1 MPIFQPRSILQL
13 VLVGFLVVL
22 LPILG
27 ALVYGAGSFSTLAQS
42 GSDDLEQVADTAEIV
57 QKLAKGLTDIERLTR
72 QYLLIKEPS
81 LLTAIN
87 AEVTA
92 YGSNL
97 LSLRLLRPEPEIARN
112 TEQSEDL
119 LLELKRA
126 LSEKPPVRII
136 ELIQP
141 LNLSLLQ
148 LRQALEIDLKRKVA
162 AAKDAAQTIR
172 TRLLILGF
180 TVLPGTLVLVG
191 LFSVL
196 ITRPIKMI
204 DKGIKQIG
212 TGSYQQLT
220 RRFFGP
226 RDLQLV
232 AERLR
237 WLGQRVRASEESQE
251 RFLRHISHELK
262 TPLATIK
269 EGIELLADGIPGPLT
284 PQQGEV
290 LAILRNGIQH
300 FQVLINN
307 LLDFNLVRSNKALN
321 REEVDLMELVQSIV
335 RLHQL
340 TAQRKSVEFEL
351 KGEPLQVS
359 VDRSVLSAAID
370 NLVSNAVHFSPEGG
384 KVHLRWWCK
393 PEGLTLLIGDEGP
406 GIAPDEREKVFLPFF
421 QGKATRVGPLKGTG
435 IGLSVARECIELH
448 KGQIRIL
455 DADRGAWLEM
465 FLPGSAL
472 TQRLG

>member
-27 ALVYGAGSFSTLAQS
+27 ALVYGAGSFSSLAQS
-42 GSDDLEQVADTAEIV
+42 GSDDLEEVADTAEIT
-57 QKLAKGLTDIERLTR
+57 QRLAKGLTDIERLTR
-72 QYLLIKEPS
+72 QYKLLKEPS
-81 LLTAIN
+81 LLSAVST
-87 AEVTA
+87 EVTSSIA
-92 YGSNL
+92 SL
-97 LSLRLLRPEPEIARN
+97 KSLRLLRPEPEIARSI
-112 TEQSEDL
+112 EQTQEL
-119 LLELKRA
+119 MLKLEKTLQERPSARA
-126 LSEKPPVRII
+126 I
-136 ELIQP
+136 EMIQP

-172 TRLLILGF
+172 TRLLILSF
-180 TVLPGTLVLVG
+180 TVLPGTLILIG
-191 LFSVL
+191 LFSIL

-204 DKGIKQIG
+204 DRGIKQIG
-212 TGSYQQLT
+212 TGSYEVPK
-220 RRFFGP
+220 RFSGP

-232 AERLR
+232 GERVR

-284 PQQGEV
+284 AQQKEV
-290 LAILRNGIQH
+290 LAILRSGIQH

-321 REEVDLMELVQSIV
+321 REEVDLRELVQGIV

-340 TAQRKSVEFEL
+340 TAQRKSVEFEII
-351 KGEPLQVS
+351 GEAMRVL
-359 VDRSVLSAAID
+359 VDRSVLNAAID
-370 NLVSNAVHFSPEGG
+370 NLISNAVHFSPEGG
-384 KVHLRWWCK
+384 KVHVRWWRK
-393 PEGLTLLIGDEGP
+393 PDGLTLLIGDEGP
-406 GIAPDEREKVFLPFF
+406 GIAPDERDKVFLPFF
-421 QGKATRVGPLKGTG
+421 QGKAVRVGPLKGTG
-435 IGLSVARECIELH
+435 IGLSVARECVELH
-448 KGQIRIL
+448 KGRIRIL
-455 DADRGAWLEM
+455 DAERGAWLEM
-465 FLPGSAL
+465 FLPGTSL
-472 TQRLG
+472 NLHPG